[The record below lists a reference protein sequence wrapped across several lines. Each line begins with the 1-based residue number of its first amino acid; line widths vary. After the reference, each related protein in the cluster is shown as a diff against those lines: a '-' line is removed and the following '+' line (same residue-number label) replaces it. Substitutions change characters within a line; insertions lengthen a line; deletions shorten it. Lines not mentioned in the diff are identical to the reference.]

1 MFVDRWKNWVM
12 RVTQGLR
19 DHNTR
24 AHYAG
29 LKARVQAIP
38 EKKPHRQT
46 CEDILT
52 VLDPKKYVGYTPYY
66 GKQVRLS
73 EDIANIEAF
82 TKRLLDT
89 SALVLKET
97 PVPHGWMKP
106 DEVTVPFDR
115 LFIASGGYYLD
126 VPTTVNKFKV
136 AGLRLCELMKESDTA
151 THGIHEH
158 NFRMLSRLFVQL
170 RELSTTLV
178 EVSLEQQKK

>member
-24 AHYAG
+24 AQYEG
-29 LKARVQAIP
+29 LKVKLKAIP
-38 EKKPHRQT
+38 EKKPHRQS
-46 CEDILT
+46 CEEILG
-52 VLDPKKYVGYTPYY
+52 LLEPDKYVGYQPYY
-66 GKQVRLS
+66 AKQVKLS
-73 EDIANIEAF
+73 EDIANLEAF
-82 TKRLLDT
+82 TKKLLDT
-89 SALVLKET
+89 SAMVLKEQPIPT
-97 PVPHGWMKP
+97 GWMRP
-106 DEVTVPFDR
+106 DEVVVPFDR
-115 LFIASGGYYLD
+115 LFVATGGYYLD
-126 VPTTVNKFKV
+126 VAGTVHKFKV

-170 RELSTTLV
+170 RELSTCLV